1 MIAAQD
7 ILMADTPAIYFG
19 DVDRYYA
26 HSDSLGG
33 MENQFNPAY
42 ETLFVYDLRK

>member
-1 MIAAQD
+1 
-7 ILMADTPAIYFG
+7 MADTPAIYFG